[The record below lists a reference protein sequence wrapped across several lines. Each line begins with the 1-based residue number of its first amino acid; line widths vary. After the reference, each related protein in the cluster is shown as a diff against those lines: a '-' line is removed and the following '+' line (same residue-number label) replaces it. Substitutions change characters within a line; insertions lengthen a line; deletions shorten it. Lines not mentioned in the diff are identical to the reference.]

1 MKVVTALQLLGQ
13 SLFASAEVRDYAR
26 YRLAK
31 EMARRI
37 YPKYVF
43 SEHGRI
49 WLNDADFFRDYFS
62 FMPANNGHSADR
74 KYLLKNLMR
83 LVEGIPGDS
92 AECGVFEGASS
103 FVMCQQIR
111 GTRKR
116 HHLFDSF
123 AGLSA
128 PKSIDGDHWNKSD
141 LRSAES
147 RVRQRLAEFDFA
159 VFHPGWIP
167 STFDEVSE
175 VRFSFVHI
183 DVDLHQPTIDS
194 LSFFYPRMNSGGVIV
209 CDDYG
214 SAYCPGAKI
223 ACDDYMKGKP
233 EKLVHCPTGQAF
245 LIKDQ
250 GRLISGQDTK

>member
-128 PKSIDGDHWNKSD
+128 PKSIDGDHWLSVVADRPRADVAEAGLAGPACGFSVELPGRFLDARNHAAQRGKS
-141 LRSAES
+141 
-147 RVRQRLAEFDFA
+147 
-159 VFHPGWIP
+159 
-167 STFDEVSE
+167 
-175 VRFSFVHI
+175 
-183 DVDLHQPTIDS
+183 
-194 LSFFYPRMNSGGVIV
+194 SGKFL
-209 CDDYG
+209 
-214 SAYCPGAKI
+214 PN
-223 ACDDYMKGKP
+223 ACSY
-233 EKLVHCPTGQAF
+233 L
-245 LIKDQ
+245 
-250 GRLISGQDTK
+250 